1 MVDAYN
7 AQPQSPERSD
17 ALAQVV
23 QAVITAERIGVDD
36 RWQEIEGAEKTL
48 KLVIGSIK
56 DSLGDTFGSSHV
68 DNDAWEEE
76 MSAAWDQVLT
86 AIPPLT
92 SSMLERA
99 ASSMASAGTDAA
111 ERISQYL
118 WQHTPA
124 PGMALM
130 AASLLAPAKTGIPR
144 GQRSLLEQRLAS
156 DHAAVCSASGVK
168 LAVHDA
174 AGQWARRIVEYA
186 DAVAAS
192 EGQRNGLT
200 HWREL
205 ASMTMGSDGAY
216 ASLLER
222 VASDVLGGGRCADLE
237 HAEQGA
243 AIAAANLLKGFG

>member
-1 MVDAYN
+1 
-7 AQPQSPERSD
+7 
-17 ALAQVV
+17 
-23 QAVITAERIGVDD
+23 
-36 RWQEIEGAEKTL
+36 
-48 KLVIGSIK
+48 
-56 DSLGDTFGSSHV
+56 
-68 DNDAWEEE
+68 
-76 MSAAWDQVLT
+76 
-86 AIPPLT
+86 
-92 SSMLERA
+92 
-99 ASSMASAGTDAA
+99 MASAGTDAA

-205 ASMTMGSDGAY
+205 ASMAMGSDGAY

-243 AIAAANLLKGFG
+243 AIAAANLLKGFGRQSAAEAAGAARAVVVFVVGGVTFDEAARVAAVARRLGGERCVLVGATAICSASDCAPRSP